1 MYNLFIMAMNTSAVQ
16 KLSLEPLYKLLTED
30 IKPEALSKLLD
41 ELLCDYTAML
51 IRIQLSDCN
60 NKTIHQDTGLFI
72 FYLKLLRD
80 VLASCQNRK

>member
-1 MYNLFIMAMNTSAVQ
+1 MYSTR
-16 KLSLEPLYKLLTED
+16 KLNLEPLYRLLSED

-41 ELLCDYTAML
+41 ELLCDYMAML

-80 VLASCQNRK
+80 ILSHCQK